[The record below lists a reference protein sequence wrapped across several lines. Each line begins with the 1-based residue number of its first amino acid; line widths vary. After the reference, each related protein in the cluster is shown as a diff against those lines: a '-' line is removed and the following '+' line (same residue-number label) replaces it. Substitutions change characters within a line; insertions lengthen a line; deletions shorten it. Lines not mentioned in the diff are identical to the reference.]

1 MERIMQDFVETNIIT
16 RRDVLD
22 ARLTTRGLVL
32 TRTTQVTGG
41 GARVSGLFNGS
52 GALVGST
59 TRDTSASRVSIPSVT
74 IGSLMAGSAVATYFL
89 SPYIWVAAG
98 LMAGAIYFLAFR
110 EKDTIDF

>member
-1 MERIMQDFVETNIIT
+1 MEQIMQDFVETNIIT

-41 GARVSGLFNGS
+41 ARVSGIFNGS

-59 TRDTSASRVSIPSVT
+59 TRDTSTSRVSIPSVT
-74 IGSLMAGSAVATYFL
+74 VGSLMAGSAVATYFL